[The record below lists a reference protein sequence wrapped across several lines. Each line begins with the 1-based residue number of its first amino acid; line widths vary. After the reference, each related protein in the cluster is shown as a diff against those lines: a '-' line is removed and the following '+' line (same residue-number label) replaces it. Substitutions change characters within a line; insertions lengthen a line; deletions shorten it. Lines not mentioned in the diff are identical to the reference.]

1 MPSDFSRL
9 LGQTCFWSLSWFKC
23 WFWFWVLQGGAIILV
38 LCTSLIGAFLLIG
51 PSHESQFI
59 AGRDEFGSATFC
71 ISFVTEV
78 VDNVSVH
85 LSTGQLYGLEK
96 FWAFLKYSRRNV
108 NVDPKLRQWLAKY
121 QRLEDFRVDVSF
133 TYSV

>member
-1 MPSDFSRL
+1 MRKSQIIA
-9 LGQTCFWSLSWFKC
+9 G
-23 WFWFWVLQGGAIILV
+23 GGAELGI
-38 LCTSLIGAFLLIG
+38 
-51 PSHESQFI
+51 
-59 AGRDEFGSATFC
+59 SAYY
-71 ISFVTEV
+71 ISVFTAV
-78 VDNVSVH
+78 VNSVSVP
-85 LSTGQLYGLEK
+85 LFATGQLYGLEK